1 MLNLIKLMFISLSLQ
16 WQDMNVIKGG
26 APQWNWVECKHFVSE
41 AMQRKPTSK
50 ETNFNEKTAFF
61 KNIILFFKARNIKY
75 ISFIVYDIEW
85 YQT

>member
-1 MLNLIKLMFISLSLQ
+1 
-16 WQDMNVIKGG
+16 
-26 APQWNWVECKHFVSE
+26 
-41 AMQRKPTSK
+41 MQRKPTSK